1 MIELYNSRKLTHGLV
16 RVRNRWFL
24 VFKED
29 GVQRRVS
36 LGTTDEAEA
45 RRVRDESYAKLIAEG
60 AILCPRKT
68 GRPKILPP
76 GFTGTLPDGV
86 SYRHPWQARIG
97 KKNLGYFPTM
107 GDAEARVKGY
117 LSENAESI
125 RAGVDSET
133 N

>member
-1 MIELYNSRKLTHGLV
+1 MIELYNSRKPTHGLV

-29 GVQRRVS
+29 GVQRRMS

-45 RRVRDESYAKLIAEG
+45 RRVRDEAYAKLIAEG

-68 GRPKILPP
+68 GRPKITPP

-86 SYRHPWQARIG
+86 SYRHPWQARVG

-107 GDAEARVKGY
+107 ADAEARVRGY
-117 LSENAESI
+117 LSGNAEVRHGAKNADI
-125 RAGVDSET
+125 